1 MKLLSRREI
10 LDAFNALAKELP
22 PGSPTEI
29 IIGGGAAL
37 VLLYGAREA
46 TKDVDALRIAPLD
59 SSSVRAAARRVASR
73 VGLPEDWLNDGA
85 KGYLHGLMPGEI
97 LFDSPS
103 LVVRSAAPR
112 QLLAMKLSAWRDD
125 VDIGDARLLLSK
137 LEGSRD
143 GVWVLIE
150 TLSRARSGAQSPLR
164 FRRSLGDGTWTCVI
178 WWNPCSPSTLW
189 RRDSGSL
196 TPHGPATTGHEFRNP
211 RTSIWRLLRS
221 LRA

>member
-10 LDAFNALAKELP
+10 LAAFRALAKELP

-46 TKDVDALRIAPLD
+46 TKDVDALRISPLD
-59 SSSVRAAARRVASR
+59 SASVRAAARRVANR
-73 VGLPEDWLNDGA
+73 AGLPEDWLNDGA
-85 KGYLHGLMPGEI
+85 KGYLHGLTPGEI

-103 LVVRSAAPR
+103 LVVRSAAPQ

-137 LEGSRD
+137 MEGSRD
-143 GVWVLIE
+143 EVW
-150 TLSRARSGAQSPLR
+150 TLVEPFLVPGRELKARYA
-164 FRRSLGDGTWTCVI
+164 FED
-178 WWNPCSPSTLW
+178 LW
-189 RRDSGSL
+189 EL
-196 TPHGPATTGHEFRNP
+196 EHGP
-211 RTSIWRLLRS
+211 S
-221 LRA
+221 